1 MRFLLDTHCWLW
13 LQTTP
18 ERLPS
23 TLLETLGDRSV
34 EIFFSAASAWELGI
48 KCAVGRLELPD
59 PPAVYVRRTMR
70 RMGARELPISHAHA
84 LAAAALPP
92 LHRDPFDR
100 MLIAQ
105 ARLDRLTLITA
116 DRAITAYD
124 VDLIPVA

>member
-1 MRFLLDTHCWLW
+1 MRYLLDTRCWLW

-23 TLLETLGDRSV
+23 NLLETLSDRSV
-34 EIFFSAASAWELGI
+34 EVFLSAASAWELGI

-59 PPAVYVRRTMR
+59 PPAIYVRQAMR
-70 RMGARELPISHAHA
+70 RIGARELPITHAHA

-100 MLIAQ
+100 MLVAQ
-105 ARLDRLTLITA
+105 ARMDHLTLITA
-116 DRAITAYD
+116 DRTIAAYD
-124 VDLIPVA
+124 VDLIRVG